1 MKLLTRKSQLKIGE
15 TIFVLMIFFILVTI
29 GAVFYVKIQS
39 ISAGDEQKKQLEL
52 HTLKIAQQVKSL
64 PELICT
70 QAAIEEFDCID
81 KLKFE
86 AFKSRLED
94 TSDKSKKFKQYYD
107 NIFLNV
113 KISIKEV
120 YPTYTASSEN
130 SEEVDTTIEKKDNL
144 FDNMLKN
151 VKSINSMFLP
161 ITFYDPITNQ
171 YSFGYIRIEVAK

>member
-1 MKLLTRKSQLKIGE
+1 MSEVVLMKLLTRKSQLKIGE

-64 PELICT
+64 PELVCT

-86 AFKSRLED
+86 AFKNRLETQD
-94 TSDKSKKFKQYYD
+94 TPSNKNFKKYYD
-107 NIFLNV
+107 SIFLNV

-120 YPTYTASSEN
+120 YPTYTPPPEN
-130 SEEVDTTIEKKDNL
+130 AEEVDVTIEQKDNL
-144 FDNMLKN
+144 FDNMLKHA
-151 VKSINSMFLP
+151 KSSNSMFLP

-171 YSFGYIRIEVAK
+171 YS

>member
-1 MKLLTRKSQLKIGE
+1 
-15 TIFVLMIFFILVTI
+15 MIFFILVTI

-52 HTLKIAQQVKSL
+52 HTLKIAQQIKSL
-64 PELICT
+64 PELVCT

-86 AFKSRLED
+86 AFRTRLNNAVLPAAQ
-94 TSDKSKKFKQYYD
+94 TKDKNFKLYYD

-120 YPTYTASSEN
+120 YPTYIVPPED
-130 SEEVDTTIEKKDNL
+130 SEEVDTTIADKDSLFNNILKKA
-144 FDNMLKN
+144 
-151 VKSINSMFLP
+151 KSSNSMFLP
-161 ITFYDPITNQ
+161 ITFYDPILNQ
-171 YSFGYIRIEVAK
+171 YSFGYIRVEVAK